1 MDGALF
7 LLAAGAGTAVLL
19 LVLAVTRLALSQD
32 IQIRSRLATLD
43 RQTERA
49 RVPTTST
56 SILRGRSRGVLAQVD
71 RGLRRFLGAA
81 PRRQLDRAGIGMS
94 VGDFFMIRAALVVGC
109 AAVATFVAL
118 TSASSSTGE
127 GVPLPLAAGAGA
139 VLGLVLP
146 AVYLRVRIAR
156 RARQTE
162 RQLVELCEV
171 MSTMLS
177 SGFGYM
183 QALGAASE
191 QIGRPLGEEVGR
203 FLDAVRLGSD
213 FDRALADA
221 RVRIHN
227 PDFEVVATALEVQR
241 RTGGNLSE
249 ILKGV
254 GQTIRERQ
262 AFQQELRALTSRERF
277 SAIIIAVFPLLLA
290 GLLTAMMPEVFG
302 RLITDQA
309 GRIVLGVALCM
320 DLLGYALARRLA
332 DLEM

>member
-1 MDGALF
+1 MDATIIA
-7 LLAAGAGTAVLL
+7 LAAGAGTAVLL
-19 LVLAVTRLALSQD
+19 LVMAVARLVLSQD
-32 IQIRSRLATLD
+32 ILVQSRLAALD
-43 RQTERA
+43 REATRLPPA
-49 RVPTTST
+49 AAST
-56 SILRGRSRGVLAQVD
+56 SIFRGRSAGLLGLVD
-71 RGLRRFLGAA
+71 RGLRRFLGTA
-81 PRRQLDRAGIGMS
+81 PRQQLDRAGIGMS
-94 VGDFFMIRAALVVGC
+94 LGDFFMVRAALVAGC
-109 AAVATFVAL
+109 SIVAL
-118 TSASSSTGE
+118 FTALSSGSETG
-127 GVPLPLAAGAGA
+127 GGAMPLPMAAGAGA
-139 VLGLVLP
+139 ALGLLLP

-183 QALGAASE
+183 QALGAAAE

-213 FDRALADA
+213 FDRALAEA
-221 RVRIHN
+221 RTRIN
-227 PDFEVVATALEVQR
+227 SPDFEVVATALEVQR

-262 AFQQELRALTSRERF
+262 AFQQELHALTSRERF
-277 SAIIIAVFPLLLA
+277 SAIIVAVFPLLLA
-290 GLLTAMMPEVFG
+290 GLLMAMMPEVFG
-302 RLITDQA
+302 RLITEPT
-309 GRIVLGVALCM
+309 GRLVLGVALCM

-332 DLEM
+332 KLEM